1 MARHQIE
8 EEDKEIEYLE
18 KKLGLSGSN
27 KKDAKDI
34 RKRLNKELMEDGFGD
49 DIMGFLDQ
57 MDHVLDEP
65 DMDVISKEL
74 SANEIAALQKQVD
87 GEKTDPKR
95 KKKASNGK
103 MNVKALEKEVDHVP
117 EGMSEDDGIDDMS
130 DGLVDA
136 DYLKSFASSNGLKV
150 VDEEGNEE
158 GGNDAEDKS
167 DDEEDGMEDEDL
179 LNGNDDDDN
188 DNEESDHDNEE
199 NDISNDESNHSNSDE
214 ESNHSN
220 SDEESNHSNS
230 DEENNHSNSDDE
242 SNHSNEESN
251 HSEEAG
257 ESQDNKE
264 IRYEDITDIYGRV
277 KEGKEAEL
285 QQFASKYVPPHLRN
299 KSSSEAE
306 GEGDPLEAAA
316 SKQIREVVNKVTDD
330 SFVAMCQVSIVE
342 SLHP

>member
-1 MARHQIE
+1 MTRHQIE

-136 DYLKSFASSNGLKV
+136 DYLK
-150 VDEEGNEE
+150 
-158 GGNDAEDKS
+158 
-167 DDEEDGMEDEDL
+167 
-179 LNGNDDDDN
+179 
-188 DNEESDHDNEE
+188 
-199 NDISNDESNHSNSDE
+199 
-214 ESNHSN
+214 
-220 SDEESNHSNS
+220 
-230 DEENNHSNSDDE
+230 
-242 SNHSNEESN
+242 
-251 HSEEAG
+251 
-257 ESQDNKE
+257 
-264 IRYEDITDIYGRV
+264 
-277 KEGKEAEL
+277 
-285 QQFASKYVPPHLRN
+285 
-299 KSSSEAE
+299 
-306 GEGDPLEAAA
+306 
-316 SKQIREVVNKVTDD
+316 
-330 SFVAMCQVSIVE
+330 
-342 SLHP
+342 

>member
-1 MARHQIE
+1 
-8 EEDKEIEYLE
+8 
-18 KKLGLSGSN
+18 
-27 KKDAKDI
+27 
-34 RKRLNKELMEDGFGD
+34 
-49 DIMGFLDQ
+49 
-57 MDHVLDEP
+57 
-65 DMDVISKEL
+65 
-74 SANEIAALQKQVD
+74 
-87 GEKTDPKR
+87 
-95 KKKASNGK
+95 

-158 GGNDAEDKS
+158 GGNDEEGKS

-199 NDISNDESNHSNSDE
+199 NDISNE
-214 ESNHSN
+214 ES
-220 SDEESNHSNS
+220 
-230 DEENNHSNSDDE
+230 NHSNSDDE
-242 SNHSNEESN
+242 SNHSNSDDESN

>member
-95 KKKASNGK
+95 RKKASNGK

-158 GGNDAEDKS
+158 GGNDEEDKS

-199 NDISNDESNHSNSDE
+199 NDISNE
-214 ESNHSN
+214 
-220 SDEESNHSNS
+220 
-230 DEENNHSNSDDE
+230 E

-285 QQFASKYVPPHLRN
+285 QKFASKYVPPHLRN

-316 SKQIREVVNKVTDD
+316 SKQIREVVNKVTDE

>member
-27 KKDAKDI
+27 KKDAKDV

-65 DMDVISKEL
+65 DMDVIAKEL
-74 SANEIAALQKQVD
+74 SANEIAALQKQV
-87 GEKTDPKR
+87 GGGKVESK
-95 KKKASNGK
+95 KKKASTGK
-103 MNVKALEKEVDHVP
+103 MNVKALEKEVDYVT

-158 GGNDAEDKS
+158 GGAL
-167 DDEEDGMEDEDL
+167 EDEDL
-179 LNGNDDDDN
+179 LNDDDEN
-188 DNEESDHDNEE
+188 DGEEEESDDENGEEEVVPSEEDHD
-199 NDISNDESNHSNSDE
+199 SGDEDDPSDE
-214 ESNHSN
+214 EGNHS
-220 SDEESNHSNS
+220 EE
-230 DEENNHSNSDDE
+230 D
-242 SNHSNEESN
+242 NHSNEESEQQ
-251 HSEEAG
+251 EETQ
-257 ESQDNKE
+257 ENKE

-299 KSSSEAE
+299 QSANATE

-330 SFVAMCQVSIVE
+330 TFVAMCQVSIVA
-342 SLHP
+342 SLRI

>member
-1 MARHQIE
+1 MR
-8 EEDKEIEYLE
+8 
-18 KKLGLSGSN
+18 
-27 KKDAKDI
+27 
-34 RKRLNKELMEDGFGD
+34 
-49 DIMGFLDQ
+49 
-57 MDHVLDEP
+57 
-65 DMDVISKEL
+65 
-74 SANEIAALQKQVD
+74 
-87 GEKTDPKR
+87 TT
-95 KKKASNGK
+95 
-103 MNVKALEKEVDHVP
+103 
-117 EGMSEDDGIDDMS
+117 
-130 DGLVDA
+130 

-158 GGNDAEDKS
+158 GGNDEEDKS

-199 NDISNDESNHSNSDE
+199 NDISNE

-230 DEENNHSNSDDE
+230 DEE

-285 QQFASKYVPPHLRN
+285 QKFASKYVPPHLRN

-316 SKQIREVVNKVTDD
+316 SKQIREVVNKVTDE

>member
-27 KKDAKDI
+27 KKDAKDM

-158 GGNDAEDKS
+158 GGND
-167 DDEEDGMEDEDL
+167 EEDGMKDEDL

-199 NDISNDESNHSNSDE
+199 NDISND
-214 ESNHSN
+214 
-220 SDEESNHSNS
+220 
-230 DEENNHSNSDDE
+230 
-242 SNHSNEESN
+242 ESN

-342 SLHP
+342 SLHL

>member
-158 GGNDAEDKS
+158 GGNDEEDKS

-199 NDISNDESNHSNSDE
+199 NDISNE

-230 DEENNHSNSDDE
+230 DEE

-285 QQFASKYVPPHLRN
+285 QQFASKYVPPHPRN

-342 SLHP
+342 SLYP

>member
-1 MARHQIE
+1 MTRHQIE

-27 KKDAKDI
+27 KKDVKDV

-49 DIMGFLDQ
+49 DILGFLDQ

-74 SANEIAALQKQVD
+74 SADEIASLQKQV
-87 GEKTDPKR
+87 GGGKAEPKK
-95 KKKASNGK
+95 KKKASTGK
-103 MNVKALEKEVDHVP
+103 LNVKALEKEVDYVT

-158 GGNDAEDKS
+158 EGAA
-167 DDEEDGMEDEDL
+167 EDEDL
-179 LNGNDDDDN
+179 LNDEESGEHEDHSDGEDDVSSVEHDSDDDNSSEEEHDSDDDDN
-188 DNEESDHDNEE
+188 
-199 NDISNDESNHSNSDE
+199 
-214 ESNHSN
+214 
-220 SDEESNHSNS
+220 
-230 DEENNHSNSDDE
+230 
-242 SNHSNEESN
+242 SNEEERDTMNNDNTS
-251 HSEEAG
+251 SEEQEKADDTQ
-257 ESQDNKE
+257 ENKE

-277 KEGKEAEL
+277 KKGKEAEL

-299 KSSSEAE
+299 QSADAAE

-330 SFVAMCQVSIVE
+330 TFVAMCQVGSRIL
-342 SLHP
+342 SHGSR

>member
-158 GGNDAEDKS
+158 GGNDEEDKS

-199 NDISNDESNHSNSDE
+199 NDI
-214 ESNHSN
+214 
-220 SDEESNHSNS
+220 
-230 DEENNHSNSDDE
+230 
-242 SNHSNEESN
+242 SNEESN